1 MAWKTTTK
9 VYGRADIQGTDTSA
23 VGNLAKDVNDF
34 LTANDGSTLATAQ
47 PNISIS
53 YNGEDVLVIM
63 SIENS

>member
-9 VYGRADIQGTDTSA
+9 VYSRANLIGTDASSA
-23 VGNLAKDVNDF
+23 GNLAKDVNDF
-34 LTANDGSTLATAQ
+34 LTANDGTLDATSF

-53 YNGEDVLVIM
+53 SIGEEVLVIM

>member
-9 VYGRADIQGTDTSA
+9 IYSRASAIGTDGSA

-34 LTANDGSTLATAQ
+34 LTDNDGSTLANSF

-53 YNGEDVLVIM
+53 SIGDEVLVIM
-63 SIENS
+63 SIENG